1 MVNNKRGQQRK
12 RGEDENVK
20 KPVKRR
26 RMAFSAKR
34 AENNQFE
41 PIEENY
47 KNVNEEDRN
56 QYKGNEDNCEAI
68 TDNERR
74 KSTSSQEN
82 ESRVEKQKAGTS
94 IDNNRKNVE
103 RKNVTDDEDD
113 GDDDDEK
120 SDEASV
126 DHNTT
131 DTIREMNA

>member
-56 QYKGNEDNCEAI
+56 QYKGNEDNCGAI

-126 DHNTT
+126 DHNTN